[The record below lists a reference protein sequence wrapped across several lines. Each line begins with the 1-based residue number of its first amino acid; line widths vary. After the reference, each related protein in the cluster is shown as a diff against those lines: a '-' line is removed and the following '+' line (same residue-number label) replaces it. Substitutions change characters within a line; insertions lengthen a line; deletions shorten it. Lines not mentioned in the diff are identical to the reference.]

1 MQETVDIPRPA
12 ALYRRIAAT
21 ALRRR
26 LSPKRRDAALPDR
39 TLVAEH
45 PGISSAT
52 AARYTDLMGGE
63 AYDGQHRQSLASVL
77 IHTAGFPL
85 QMALMG
91 RSDFPLPLLGL
102 VHLHNRVEHR
112 RPIPPDAPLRVTV
125 TARHLAAH
133 RRGTQVEIVVDITPV
148 AGIQADEHAT
158 SDSDHTDPAWTGVS
172 TYLCRGL
179 HLFDAEDGTGS
190 SGRGQGQSTSSAG
203 GQGPGGSGGD
213 HRLDLPPKTA
223 LWHFSAG
230 AGRDYASVSGDY
242 NPIHLSRAAAKALG
256 MPAAI
261 LHGMYAAGMA
271 LEGREPEHAG
281 HSWEVT
287 FASPIV
293 LPARVAFGVDTLTG
307 SGNGAVAGHGTAE
320 QDTASQ
326 RAQASD
332 GGLRFAGW
340 DPRTGRE
347 HFRGRLSLPTG

>member
-1 MQETVDIPRPA
+1 MQDTVDIPRPA
-12 ALYRRIAAT
+12 RLYRRIAAT

-26 LSPKRRDAALPDR
+26 LIPKRREAVLPER
-39 TLVAEH
+39 TLIAEH
-45 PGISSAT
+45 PGISSTT
-52 AARYTDLMGGE
+52 AAQYTRLLGGE

-77 IHTAGFPL
+77 VHTAGFPL

-91 RSDFPLPLLGL
+91 RPDFPLPLLGL

-112 RPIPPDAPLRVTV
+112 RPIPPDVPLHVTV

-148 AGIQADEHAT
+148 ADSQAGETAT
-158 SDSDHTDPAWTGVS
+158 SGSVPAEPAWTGVS

-179 HLFDAEDGTGS
+179 HLLDAEGGTGS
-190 SGRGQGQSTSSAG
+190 PGSGPGKSASGAG
-203 GQGPGGSGGD
+203 GHAAGGSRAD
-213 HRLDLPPKTA
+213 TRLELPPKTA

-230 AGRDYASVSGDY
+230 AGRDYASVSGDF
-242 NPIHLSRAAAKALG
+242 NPIHLSSAVAKAFG

-293 LPARVAFGVDTLTG
+293 LPARVAFGVDTPAGPGG
-307 SGNGAVAGHGTAE
+307 SAAAGHETAG
-320 QDTASQ
+320 QQAK
-326 RAQASD
+326 ASD
-332 GGLRFAGW
+332 GDVRFAGW

-347 HFRGRLSLPTG
+347 HFRGSLSLPAG